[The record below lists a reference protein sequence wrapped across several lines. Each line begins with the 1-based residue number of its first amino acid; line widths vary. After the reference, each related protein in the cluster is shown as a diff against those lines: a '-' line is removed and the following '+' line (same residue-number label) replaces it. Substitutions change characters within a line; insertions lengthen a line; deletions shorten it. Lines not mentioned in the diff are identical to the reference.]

1 MRRAWVVDLPKRL
14 KAALGE
20 AVSEGVEEV
29 ADLQRRL
36 VPTDTYDLYHS
47 IGTSISVDAT
57 KGYVVAGDTG
67 NTSDITTLTR
77 RKSGKAKRAF
87 YGVLVEYGTKQRP
100 ATPFFWP
107 AWRASIPSLRR
118 RFKRM
123 FATAFKRGE
132 IKGPVT

>member
-20 AVSEGVEEV
+20 AVSDGVEEV
-29 ADLQRRL
+29 ADLQRVL
-36 VPTDTYDLYHS
+36 VPEDSGDLKES
-47 IGTSISVDAT
+47 INTAVHVSGTRGWVA
-57 KGYVVAGDTG
+57 AGDTG
-67 NTSDITTLTR
+67 NEADAAGMTR
-77 RKSGKAKRAF
+77 RRSGQYQRAF

-132 IKGPVT
+132 IRGPVT